1 MPEYTNATIVK
12 KANIYFG
19 GKVTSRTVITDE
31 SERVTLGIMLP
42 GEYNFN
48 TVSPET
54 MEIQAGEMDVMLPGE
69 STWNPITSGKSFH
82 VPANSE
88 FHLKVKSTVD
98 YICHYH

>member
-1 MPEYTNATIVK
+1 MPEYTNARIVK

-19 GKVTSRTVITDE
+19 GKVTSRTLITDE
-31 SERVTLGIMLP
+31 GERITLGIMLP
-42 GEYNFN
+42 GEYNFD

-54 MEIQAGEMDVMLPGE
+54 MEIQAGEMEVQLPGE
-69 STWNPITSGKSFH
+69 STWMPVVGGKSFR
-82 VPANSE
+82 VPGNSE